1 MTRVDHIGL
10 HCMPTHLCTRKH
22 QGNWLW
28 MLLVGDCAAHSI
40 NYITSAMQGTGLPL
54 SKHIQNVEMQP
65 FFWWKYLAYAL
76 WSVCI
81 DTQSVLGYQL
91 GDPQV
96 PSAVCE
102 LLSWDSFENAV
113 RPLIMAI
120 SPQQS
125 HKGHV
130 APNVHRRPARPHL
143 DCPVYIF
150 LVFHCCTD
158 PYITFS
164 FSSLFWMTN
173 NVHIDWW
180 WLLTVGC
187 CFSVCGLLSGNKT
200 FPITYV
206 VQQCTTVFQ

>member
-1 MTRVDHIGL
+1 MKVLSLCIMICMHWHSECVGL
-10 HCMPTHLCTRKH
+10 SARGSSGTLCC
-22 QGNWLW
+22 LW
-28 MLLVGDCAAHSI
+28 APFLRQFWECCATFD
-40 NYITSAMQGTGLPL
+40 N
-54 SKHIQNVEMQP
+54 
-65 FFWWKYLAYAL
+65 
-76 WSVCI
+76 
-81 DTQSVLGYQL
+81 GY
-91 GDPQV
+91 
-96 PSAVCE
+96 
-102 LLSWDSFENAV
+102 
-113 RPLIMAI
+113 I

-143 DCPVYIF
+143 DCPVYIY

-158 PYITFS
+158 PYTTFS